1 MSFEGSN
8 EKLTSSSESNVSMS
22 KNNNSY
28 TTSTTANRIS
38 PPPTQLTINQ
48 FQPIFKE
55 ARKKKQQPNNTKTN
69 DDRKSFSDQTL
80 FKTKYDNSSP
90 TEYIFSE
97 RYPSKFKGGEN
108 HYVCSSA
115 YSDGYIMCRS
125 LDHQQS
131 NNFIENENN
140 AYVDTI
146 DNLSYGDQC
155 SSGGRDNIYKEIY
168 DESKLNLLIAQ
179 SSRDSSNVEGFINP
193 PSPSYNN
200 DESKEV
206 VSPNPSLNTT
216 NLLSEDKKLQY
227 KETVVCLQDL
237 DEKEAHPITTV
248 STSVVTDNCS
258 SGFGSRLLLGYSPS
272 RQPLLSNQ
280 EMNCDEENDLSSGNN
295 SIKLTRSTTWTANNT
310 KRMPQFGQ
318 AILRS
323 SLKMKSTGELSVPGD
338 QDSIRNTTS
347 VRSIA
352 VRNSRKVQFDK
363 DDDVLANSIS
373 DEKNPER

>member
-1 MSFEGSN
+1 MSFEGNN
-8 EKLTSSSESNVSMS
+8 EKLTSSSVSNVSMS

-179 SSRDSSNVEGFINP
+179 SSRDSSNVDGLLFP
-193 PSPSYNN
+193 PSPSYGN

-206 VSPNPSLNTT
+206 VSPNQSLNTI
-216 NLLSEDKKLQY
+216 NLLSEDKKLQH

-237 DEKEAHPITTV
+237 DEKEAYPNPTV

-258 SGFGSRLLLGYSPS
+258 SGFVSRLLLGYSPS

-280 EMNCDEENDLSSGNN
+280 EMNCDEGNNLSSGSN
-295 SIKLTRSTTWTANNT
+295 SIKLSRSTTWTANNT

>member
-1 MSFEGSN
+1 MSFEGNN
-8 EKLTSSSESNVSMS
+8 EKLTSSSVSNVSMS

-55 ARKKKQQPNNTKTN
+55 ARKKKQQLNNTNTN

-97 RYPSKFKGGEN
+97 RYPRKFKGGEN

-131 NNFIENENN
+131 NKFIENENN
-140 AYVDTI
+140 TYVDRI

-155 SSGGRDNIYKEIY
+155 SSGGRENICKETY
-168 DESKLNLLIAQ
+168 DDSKLNLLVAQ
-179 SSRDSSNVEGFINP
+179 SSQDSSNVEGFIFP
-193 PSPSYNN
+193 PSPSYDN
-200 DESKEV
+200 DDSKEV
-206 VSPNPSLNTT
+206 VSPNPSLNTI
-216 NLLSEDKKLQY
+216 NLSSVDKKLQY

-237 DEKEAHPITTV
+237 DEKEAHPNTNV
-248 STSVVTDNCS
+248 STSVVTDEFS

-280 EMNCDEENDLSSGNN
+280 EMDCDEENDLSSGNN
-295 SIKLTRSTTWTANNT
+295 SIKLARSTTWAANNT
-310 KRMPQFGQ
+310 KGMSQFGQ

-323 SLKMKSTGELSVPGD
+323 SLKMKSTVESSVPGD
-338 QDSIRNTTS
+338 QEPICNATT
-347 VRSIA
+347 VRSIS

-363 DDDVLANSIS
+363 DDDVLVNAIS

>member
-1 MSFEGSN
+1 MSFEGNN
-8 EKLTSSSESNVSMS
+8 EKLTSSSVSNVSMS

-55 ARKKKQQPNNTKTN
+55 ARKKKQQLNNTNTN

-97 RYPSKFKGGEN
+97 RYPRKFKGGEN

-131 NNFIENENN
+131 NKFIENENN
-140 AYVDTI
+140 TYVDRI

-155 SSGGRDNIYKEIY
+155 SSGGRENIYKETY
-168 DESKLNLLIAQ
+168 DDSKLNLLVAQ
-179 SSRDSSNVEGFINP
+179 SSQDSSNVEGFIFP
-193 PSPSYNN
+193 PSPSSDN
-200 DESKEV
+200 DDSKEV
-206 VSPNPSLNTT
+206 VSPNPSLNTI
-216 NLLSEDKKLQY
+216 NLSSVDKKLQY

-237 DEKEAHPITTV
+237 DEKEAHPNTNV
-248 STSVVTDNCS
+248 STSVVTDEFS

-295 SIKLTRSTTWTANNT
+295 SIKLARSTTWTANNT
-310 KRMPQFGQ
+310 KGMPQYGQ
-318 AILRS
+318 ALLRS
-323 SLKMKSTGELSVPGD
+323 SLKMKSTEESSVPGD
-338 QDSIRNTTS
+338 QEPICNATT
-347 VRSIA
+347 VRSIS

-363 DDDVLANSIS
+363 DDDVLVNAIS

>member
-179 SSRDSSNVEGFINP
+179 SSRDSSNVDGLIFP
-193 PSPSYNN
+193 PISSYDN
-200 DESKEV
+200 DDSKEV
-206 VSPNPSLNTT
+206 VSPNQSLNTI
-216 NLLSEDKKLQY
+216 NLLSEDKKLQH

-237 DEKEAHPITTV
+237 DEKEAYPNPTV

-258 SGFGSRLLLGYSPS
+258 SGFVSRLLLGYSPS

-280 EMNCDEENDLSSGNN
+280 EMNCDEGNNLSSGSN
-295 SIKLTRSTTWTANNT
+295 SIKLSRSTTWTANNT

-323 SLKMKSTGELSVPGD
+323 SLKTKSTGELSVPGV
-338 QDSIRNTTS
+338 QEPICNKTR
-347 VRSIA
+347 VRSIFE
-352 VRNSRKVQFDK
+352 RNSRKVQFDK
-363 DDDVLANSIS
+363 EDDVLDKSIS